1 MVAPYLQLESS
12 KKDTRFV
19 KSPES
24 LVNIMNILNIITYM
38 NIFQKFIPSAI
49 NANLAEIIIV
59 AFRSLK

>member
-24 LVNIMNILNIITYM
+24 LVNIMNILNIITNM
-38 NIFQKFIPSAI
+38 NIFQKFIPNAI